1 MSEPSL
7 EVVPPSVPGS
17 RRRLLVGPRPLRDIW
32 LKYALPCSPAVIEVP
47 VLDDEM
53 TERLGALTGGLF
65 SKPDPIVVQTDGPV
79 ALITTLMTLLEG
91 HNGDVVVAAGK
102 APVRHRY
109 ELVELTTPTTSAAW
123 QRLAA
128 GLGVNLDRPGAEL
141 LRRRSGNLATTVSV
155 LELCRLGRITN
166 PTAAQL
172 DLLLV
177 TDTADA
183 TPWSVGDHLEHGRL
197 QPALEAAEEAVP
209 LALHAYLA
217 RRWMRSLALHE
228 GDVPADHRDR
238 KLLDFVN
245 RVGADS
251 LHRALHVLASSD
263 MLLKQHDH
271 DGLRVM
277 LARLAPL
284 FKR

>member
-1 MSEPSL
+1 
-7 EVVPPSVPGS
+7 
-17 RRRLLVGPRPLRDIW
+17 
-32 LKYALPCSPAVIEVP
+32 LKYSLPRSPAAIEVP

-53 TERLGALTGGLF
+53 TDRLSALMGGLF
-65 SKPDPIVVQTDGPV
+65 SRPDHIVVQTDGPA
-79 ALITTLMTLLEG
+79 ALITALMTLLDG
-91 HNGDVVVAAGK
+91 HNGDVVVAAAK

-109 ELVELTTPTTSAAW
+109 ELVELTAPTTSTAW

-128 GLGVNLDRPGAEL
+128 ELGVNLDRPGAEL

-183 TPWSVGDHLEHGRL
+183 TPWSVGDHLEYGRL
-197 QPALEAAEEAVP
+197 QSALEAAEEAVP

-228 GDVPADHRDR
+228 GDTPADHRDR
-238 KLLDFVN
+238 KLLELVN

-251 LHRALHVLASSD
+251 LHRALDVLVSSD